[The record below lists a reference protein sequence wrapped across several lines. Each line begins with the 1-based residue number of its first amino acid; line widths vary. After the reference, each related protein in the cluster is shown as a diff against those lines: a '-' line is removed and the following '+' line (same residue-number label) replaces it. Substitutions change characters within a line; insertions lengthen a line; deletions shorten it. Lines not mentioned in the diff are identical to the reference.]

1 MGEIF
6 ECTSDQKWDEFQ
18 ENSVYS
24 SVYMKSTFLNCL
36 GVEIKKIFYSL
47 EDTIVAS
54 AVININPEY
63 IFPYQGLSICEF
75 DGLSHSKITKKL
87 KVLTDFLNL
96 LTNKYD
102 KIQFSLS
109 YNFDDLRSFQWVN
122 YNQPAKGCFQL
133 KLNYTGIIYKSNYNS
148 FDEYLKN
155 IRTVRRQEWNKCVKK
170 NFYIETSNDQ
180 DKFLEIYKSMF
191 ANQDIKLEKD
201 YITRVKNIV
210 NDALTKKYG
219 ILTFCFDENNEI
231 HSTNLILYY
240 KDNAYYQ
247 FGATCPTHRS
257 SGATTFLLLENIK
270 KSFELGCST
279 FDMVGINSPNRG
291 DFKLSFNS
299 KPVPYF
305 EATGN
310 FNSDI

>member
-18 ENSVYS
+18 ENSVHS
-24 SVYMKSTFLNCL
+24 SIYMKSTFLNCL

-47 EDTIVAS
+47 DNTVVAS
-54 AVININPEY
+54 AVINSNPDY
-63 IFPYQGLSICEF
+63 IFPYQGVSICEF

-87 KVLTDFLNL
+87 KILTDFLGL
-96 LTNKYD
+96 LIKKYN

-122 YNQPAKGCFQL
+122 YNEPEKGCFQL
-133 KLNYTGIIYKSNYNS
+133 KLNYTAIIYKSNYSS
-148 FDEYLKN
+148 FDEYLRN
-155 IRTVRRQEWNKCVKK
+155 IRTVRRQEWNKCLKR
-170 NFYIETSNDQ
+170 NFYVETSNDQ
-180 DKFLEIYKSMF
+180 DRFIEIYTSMF
-191 ANQDIKLEKD
+191 ANQDITLEKD

-210 NDALTKKYG
+210 NDALTNRYG
-219 ILTFCFDENNEI
+219 TLTFCFDENKEI

-247 FGATCPTHRS
+247 FGATLPTHRS

-270 KSFELGCST
+270 NSFELGCST

-305 EATGN
+305 EAGGN
-310 FNSDI
+310 FDL